1 MRDIFKTCSKDSMLY
16 GKNLQIVNQTSKKS
30 NTTLHK
36 CIHLE
41 ETEYV
46 TFVIENTQET
56 INCSKLLTNYT
67 GKFPRIPRIWKAVC
81 ILTNSFYHFSKR
93 WNMYFD
99 YQDNLMV
106 CTIDKVGST
115 TIYFHFKHLAFTR
128 IPGFLLSETS
138 RDETRDIVYGLNKG
152 MLLRFFIQYHYLY
165 LFSNPI

>member
-1 MRDIFKTCSKDSMLY
+1 MRDIFKTCSKDLTLY
-16 GKNLQIVNQTSKKS
+16 GRNLLIANQTLKKS

-41 ETEYV
+41 ETGYV

-56 INCSKLLTNYT
+56 INCSKILTKYT
-67 GKFPRIPRIWKAVC
+67 GKFQTLIPRIRKIVN
-81 ILTNSFYHFSKR
+81 TNMYSYELYNTFSKR

-138 RDETRDIVYGLNKG
+138 RDETRDIVYSLNRG
-152 MLLRFFIQYHYLY
+152 TFTIFF
-165 LFSNPI
+165 F